1 MIKMVNFFH
10 LIIFLLIVKQNK
22 YSIEKA
28 LYLYLFHLDS
38 YKQIDY
44 NFFFNCTYKLSLRI
58 LLYYFSVQEVTKKKK
73 MHHWAI
79 NVILSISRNRN
90 FRDLHVFVAIHN
102 NFEVNIC
109 QKNKY
114 RQYCFTVSMASIFS
128 KQTILM
134 ANSSIRSVLLQ
145 YVSYKQKH

>member
-1 MIKMVNFFH
+1 MVNFFH

-58 LLYYFSVQEVTKKKK
+58 LLYYFSVQEVTKKKENAPLGNQCHTLYFK
-73 MHHWAI
+73 
-79 NVILSISRNRN
+79 
-90 FRDLHVFVAIHN
+90 
-102 NFEVNIC
+102 E
-109 QKNKY
+109 QK
-114 RQYCFTVSMASIFS
+114 
-128 KQTILM
+128 L
-134 ANSSIRSVLLQ
+134 
-145 YVSYKQKH
+145 